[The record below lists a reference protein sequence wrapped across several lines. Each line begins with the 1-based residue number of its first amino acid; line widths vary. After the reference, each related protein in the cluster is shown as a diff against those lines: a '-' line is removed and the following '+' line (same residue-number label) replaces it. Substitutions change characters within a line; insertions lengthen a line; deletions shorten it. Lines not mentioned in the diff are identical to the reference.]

1 MSAGHKHKKSAPK
14 NKNSKKKDEKESNKS
29 NKKGDKAIG
38 MRKSPPKSSGY
49 ESDEHVAAAATTLA
63 YQARYGDKED
73 KEEESSNRMPRI
85 KTSPIIYYRLQKS
98 LLR

>member
-1 MSAGHKHKKSAPK
+1 
-14 NKNSKKKDEKESNKS
+14 
-29 NKKGDKAIG
+29 

-73 KEEESSNRMPRI
+73 KEEEEEEEKEEEEEAEEEP
-85 KTSPIIYYRLQKS
+85 
-98 LLR
+98 